1 MKVRLQPATPA
12 WAEQFARERGRLAA
26 ALGTEILSIEHFGST
41 AVKGLPAKPVID
53 VLAVVRDIGCFD
65 GLPAALAALGYLA
78 AGPWGI
84 PGRRLFRKGGADRTH
99 HLHVYQ
105 VGDPDIDRHLVVRDY
120 LRGHAGE
127 RACYAAH
134 KQELAAAY
142 PDTREYSPAK
152 KAYVAALE
160 QRALAWAQ
168 AGRSPSRDDSA

>member
-1 MKVRLQPATPA
+1 MKVRLQPHTPA
-12 WAEQFARERGRLAA
+12 WAAEFARERGRLAA
-26 ALGTEILSIEHFGST
+26 ALGDELLAIEHFGST
-41 AVKGLPAKPVID
+41 AVEGLPAKPVID
-53 VLAVVRDIGCFD
+53 VLAVVRDIRCAD
-65 GLPAALAALGYLA
+65 GLPAALAALGYTA

-84 PGRRLFRKGGADRTH
+84 PGRRLFRKGSAERTH

-120 LRGHAGE
+120 LRGHADE
-127 RACYAAH
+127 RARYAAQ

-142 PDTREYSPAK
+142 PDTRAYSPAK

-168 AGRSPSRDDSA
+168 AGRSPSGDDSA